1 MLAEEVICAGSS
13 FGSGEF
19 VSDPSVIEQPPSA
32 IAADAIVASAIVA
45 DARGMW
51 RKFPEKGTGTVIE
64 RDTHALT
71 RQVVA
76 RSAAKC
82 IGQIASTFTG
92 QGHINNNAGQ
102 AARVEEFMSES

>member
-1 MLAEEVICAGSS
+1 LAEEVICADSS

-32 IAADAIVASAIVA
+32 IAADVIAASAIA
-45 DARGMW
+45 ARGMW

-102 AARVEEFMSES
+102 AARVEVFMSES